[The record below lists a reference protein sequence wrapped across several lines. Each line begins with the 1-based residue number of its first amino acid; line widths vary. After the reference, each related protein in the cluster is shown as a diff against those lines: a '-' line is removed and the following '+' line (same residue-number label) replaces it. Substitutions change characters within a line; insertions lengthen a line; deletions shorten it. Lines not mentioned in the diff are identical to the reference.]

1 MFPPI
6 VTDIDNI
13 PAEMKALDHWV
24 NWRWEYTA
32 DKDGGYKLT
41 KVPYIPATL
50 SGDRRP
56 AGASSSDPKTWDTFD
71 NAVKNIDSRTGLGFQ
86 IGSKKAGNH
95 SGLAC
100 IDLDEEVF
108 NEDGTLT
115 EKAKEILQPFADT
128 YIERSQR
135 HGLHVW
141 FRADLSE
148 ERPKK
153 KNGIELYSN
162 ARYITMTGNPISAKP
177 IRDKQDEALRLL
189 RERMDYNP
197 APSLSIVGTTS
208 RNDQPAPDPAPAFT
222 LPYQETFD
230 KCATSKDGV
239 TFLSLFYFSEG
250 RRTRE
255 ALIDYQGFTD
265 EDEAGR
271 AMEDALDHFTK
282 SEFGGFDFS
291 KMDYALCRIVDRY
304 NGHNR
309 DQTDSFLRSS
319 NLIRPKWDEKRGA
332 KTYGE
337 ITLDAVARDRDRD
350 NTYIPADLDRPEI
363 EAEAPQKDEAPAREP
378 VEKYSALAMKDSYL
392 DALEFAPPRTRT
404 GFPYLDQLLDGGFY
418 ASLITVGAETG
429 LGKTTFVLQIMNSIA
444 RRGDDALIISMEMSK
459 HELISRSISAL
470 TYKLDKENAVTVP
483 EIMKSMQ
490 EDSRLRPRQRE
501 TLEKA
506 KEQFFKEQAPNLYI
520 REAMGDMDTDK
531 IRDILEDHVQQKLAS
546 PVVMVDYLQLLQ
558 QPKTIKHSMSDKQII
573 DRNIMSLKQ
582 ISRDYNTPVIVIS
595 SLNRMTYTTQ
605 QAKDEGPKS
614 KRVKLESFKE
624 SGAIEYSSD
633 IVMGLNKTDFNEATK
648 TASMELE
655 ILKNRNGG
663 KGIQCF
669 DYYYC
674 FNTFSDTNLRRPT
687 GKAI

>member
-1 MFPPI
+1 MFPKI
-6 VTDIDNI
+6 VTDVENI
-13 PAEMKALDHWV
+13 PAEMKALRHWI
-24 NWRWEYTA
+24 NWRWEFVR
-32 DKDGGYKLT
+32 DKNGEYKLT
-41 KVPYIPATL
+41 KVPYIPASL
-50 SGDRRP
+50 SGDRP
-56 AGASSSDPKTWDTFD
+56 AGASSSNPETWDTFET
-71 NAVKNIDSRTGLGFQ
+71 AVKNISDRTGIGFE

-100 IDLDEEVF
+100 IDLDEDVF

-115 EKAKEILQPFADT
+115 QKAKEILEPFADT

-141 FRADLSE
+141 FKADLAE

-162 ARYITMTGNPISAKP
+162 VRYITMTGNPISANP

-189 RERMDYNP
+189 RERMDYSP
-197 APSLSIVGTTS
+197 APSFSIVGTS
-208 RNDQPAPDPAPAFT
+208 PANEAPAVT
-222 LPYQETFD
+222 LPYQEVFD
-230 KCATSKDGV
+230 KCATSKDGI

-250 RRTRE
+250 RRTRD

-282 SEFGGFDFS
+282 SEYGGFDFS
-291 KMDYALCRIVDRY
+291 KMDYALCRIVDKY
-304 NGHNR
+304 NGHDL
-309 DQTDSFLRSS
+309 DQVDSFLRSS

-337 ITLDAVARDRDRD
+337 ITLDAVARNRD
-350 NTYIPADLDRPEI
+350 NDNYIYTPPEYDRPEI
-363 EAEAPQKDEAPAREP
+363 VEEAPQKSEAPAREP

-392 DALEFAPPRTRT
+392 DALEFAPPRIRT
-404 GFPYLDQLLDGGFY
+404 GFPYLDQLLDGGLY
-418 ASLITVGAETG
+418 ASLITIGAETG
-429 LGKTTFVLQIMNSIA
+429 LGKTTFVLQMMNSIA
-444 RRGDDALIISMEMSK
+444 RRGDDALIISLEMSK

-490 EDSRLRPRQRE
+490 EESRLRPRQRE
-501 TLEKA
+501 ILEKA

-520 REAMGDMDTDK
+520 REAMGDMSTDK

-558 QPKTIKHSMSDKQII
+558 PPATIHHSMTDKQVI

-595 SLNRMTYTTQ
+595 ALNRMTYTTQ
-605 QAKDEGPKS
+605 QTNNDGPKS

-633 IVMGLNKTDFNEATK
+633 IVIGLNKTDFDEATK
-648 TASMELE
+648 TAQMELE

-669 DYYYC
+669 DYFYC